1 MGSPM
6 LLGRDEERAS
16 AEWTHR
22 RGRRTASAVPWSFTA
37 KPAWARPHC
46 SSIPL
51 RPRQTLQVTRIT
63 GIEAERDLSFAAL
76 HRLLQ
81 PSLDRLS
88 SLPQPQRDGL
98 SSALGLA
105 SHAAADPFLIGLATL
120 TLLADRATERGLL
133 CVVDDSQWID
143 TESLQAIAFAARR
156 LQADGIAILIWD
168 ANPYRGQSALLLTS
182 PVSK

>member
-1 MGSPM
+1 M
-6 LLGRDEERAS
+6 LLGRDEERAALNGLINAAGDGLS
-16 AEWTHR
+16 GALVLHGEA
-22 RGRRTASAVPWSFTA
+22 GMGKTALLEY
-37 KPAWARPHC
+37 
-46 SSIPL
+46 SIEAASN
-51 RPRQTLQVTRIT
+51 LQVIRIT

-98 SSALGLA
+98 SSAFGLA
-105 SHAAADPFLIGLATL
+105 SHVAADPFLIGLATL

-133 CVVDDSQWID
+133 CIVDDSQWID

-156 LQADGIAILIWD
+156 LRADGIAILFGMRTP
-168 ANPYRGQSALLLTS
+168 AE
-182 PVSK
+182 VSSCSC